1 MMKKQ
6 RRKTGNLR
14 RVIGMMLPH
23 WTALLLCAGCVLLV
37 NLSELAKPYIQKII
51 MDDFLLGDAVQRGLY
66 SVTGMSILYLIAVV
80 LASVMTIIQA
90 NVMNGVA
97 QRIMMQL
104 RHRVFKH
111 IQLMPLRLLDKF
123 SAGRLITRATN
134 DVEALNE
141 LFTDVVLNLFKDIF
155 LLIGLVFVMVQLDW
169 RLALLSFTALPVIGV
184 FVFLVRTKLRRNF
197 QIVKSL
203 IGQINGFFAEN
214 ISGMR
219 LVQIFN
225 RQKEKYQEF
234 KKLNERYYKGTLIQI
249 TLNSLMMPVI
259 EIINNLVLA
268 LLIWW
273 GLGKMGVGTLALG
286 TLYAFTNY
294 VKQFFQP
301 ISDLAEKYNTI
312 QSASVS
318 ADRIYELLDQEDQ
331 QERLDQGD
339 PVERF
344 LGEVTF
350 EHVWFAYTRDQ
361 WVLKDVS
368 FVIKPGQRVA
378 FVGATGAGKTTIISL
393 ITRFYDIQRGRILI
407 DGKDIRTMRLRD
419 LRRYVSV
426 VLQDVF
432 LFSGTIA
439 ENVRLNSPIPDER
452 VEQALELS
460 CARGFIDELP
470 GGMAHP
476 VTERGSTF
484 SAGQRQLLSF
494 ARAIAHDPAVF
505 VLDEATA
512 NIDTRTEMLI
522 QQSINNVSAGRTT
535 IIIAHRLSTI
545 RACDQIMVM
554 DHGRLMEQGTHEE
567 LLEQGGIYAHL
578 HEAQFTLM
586 QHEAS

>member
-23 WTALLLCAGCVLLV
+23 WPALLLCAGCVLLV

-344 LGEVTF
+344 VGEVTF

-439 ENVRLNSPIPDER
+439 ENVRLNSPIPDAR